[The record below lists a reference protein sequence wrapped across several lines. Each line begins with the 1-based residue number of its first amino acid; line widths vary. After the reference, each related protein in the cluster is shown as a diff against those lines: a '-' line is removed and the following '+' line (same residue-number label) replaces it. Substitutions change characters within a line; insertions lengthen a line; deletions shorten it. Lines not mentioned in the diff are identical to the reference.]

1 MKVHKKMKL
10 LHELL
15 NDLERMFSRNI
26 LPDESN
32 AVNAYFIFG
41 EAERASEIF
50 I

>member
-1 MKVHKKMKL
+1 MKL
-10 LHELL
+10 LHEPVS
-15 NDLERMFSRNI
+15 DLERMFLRNI

-41 EAERASEIF
+41 KAGWASEIF